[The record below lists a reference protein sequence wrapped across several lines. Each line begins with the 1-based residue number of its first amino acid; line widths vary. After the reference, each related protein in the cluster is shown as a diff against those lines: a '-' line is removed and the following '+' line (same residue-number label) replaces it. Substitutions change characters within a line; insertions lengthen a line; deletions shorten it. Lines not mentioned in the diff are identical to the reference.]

1 MRIFLIKNKSNTLY
15 FNSFTGIKS
24 VCQVFFVI
32 YVTELVTNYF
42 GAPDNGVDIGMG
54 VAVYPRI
61 DVVITKSVSSI
72 LSTLFW

>member
-1 MRIFLIKNKSNTLY
+1 MRFFLIKNKSDTLY
-15 FNSFTGIKS
+15 FNRFTGIKS

-32 YVTELVTNYF
+32 DVTELVTNYF

-61 DVVITKSVSSI
+61 DWAFGNVIA
-72 LSTLFW
+72 

>member
-15 FNSFTGIKS
+15 FNRFTGIKS

-32 YVTELVTNYF
+32 DVTELVTNYF

-61 DVVITKSVSSI
+61 DVVIIKSVSSI

>member
-15 FNSFTGIKS
+15 FNRFTGIKS

-32 YVTELVTNYF
+32 DVTELVTNYF

>member
-32 YVTELVTNYF
+32 DVTELVTNYF

-54 VAVYPRI
+54 VAVYPDI